1 MTTTSRSEASFS
13 QLLLSWVVYRLSR
26 TVAAIRPAYGAGEI
40 AATVAASNNPS
51 GA

>member
-13 QLLLSWVVYRLSR
+13 QLLLSWITYRVSQI
-26 TVAAIRPAYGAGEI
+26 TAIKPSHRASEI
-40 AATVAASNNPS
+40 AAAAAASNNPS

>member
-13 QLLLSWVVYRLSR
+13 QLLLSWVAYRVSQM
-26 TVAAIRPAYGAGEI
+26 TATKPAHRASEI
-40 AATVAASNNPS
+40 AAAAAVSNNPT